1 MNIFNDF
8 FTDLADYVINPTQK
22 TYFLYLLSSLVIAF
36 VYLLFFSA
44 GEKSFATRLR
54 SYLFNRAHWTGASP
68 ANDYYL
74 TVLNAGLRA
83 LFIVP
88 FFLSGL
94 SLSYKFAGWLIINFD
109 SPLAYTGSNIPVI
122 AGYTVCLW
130 LLGDFSRFLL
140 HYLAHRIPF
149 LWEFH
154 KVHHSATVLN
164 PFTLYRQHP
173 VEMFLFHIRGSLVF
187 GLVTG
192 VFYYYYSGSLGIVE
206 VLGVNAGR
214 FVFLV
219 AGSNLR
225 HSHVPLSYGRWL
237 EHIFISPLQH
247 QIHHSIHPRDH
258 HKNMGSHLALWDWM
272 FGTLKISEKGKHEY
286 EFGIPDGKAENFN
299 SFAGS
304 LWLPFR
310 AIFRKWKGKANRSE

>member
-1 MNIFNDF
+1 MNQFNDF
-8 FTDLADYVINPTQK
+8 FADLADYVINPTRK

-36 VYLLFFSA
+36 VFLLFSGS
-44 GEKSFATRLR
+44 GEKGFAARVR
-54 SYLFNRAHWTGASP
+54 NYLFNRAHWMGASP
-68 ANDYYL
+68 ANDYFL
-74 TVLNAGLRA
+74 TVFNSCLRA
-83 LFIVP
+83 LLIVP

-109 SPLAYTGSNIPVI
+109 SPLAYTGSKVPVVV
-122 AGYTVCLW
+122 GYTVCLW

-140 HYLAHRIPF
+140 HYLAHRIAF

-173 VEMFLFHIRGSLVF
+173 VEMFLFHLRGSLVF

-192 VFYYYYSGSLGIVE
+192 VFYYFFSSSLGIVE

-219 AGSNLR
+219 TGSNLR

-258 HKNMGSHLALWDWM
+258 HKNMGSHLAVWDWM

-286 EFGIPDGKAENFN
+286 EFGIPDGKADNFN
-299 SFAGS
+299 SFTGS

-310 AIFRKWKGKANRSE
+310 NIFRKWKGK